1 MKYTDKMQHYLVS
14 RVKIRHLKL
23 LVTIAEQRNIYQASQ
38 LMNIAQPAATKSI
51 RDLENALDLQLFNR
65 GVRGVTTTPYG
76 DVLVK
81 HAKLILSQ
89 IKHASEEL
97 ASLKEGI
104 SGHISV
110 GALLAT
116 SPALLPKSL
125 ALLKNQRNNIAI
137 SIVEGTNDR
146 LMPALAQG
154 DLDLVVGRLPE
165 VQDYEDLQAEIL
177 YYEPVAVVARQG
189 HPLSKKKK
197 LALKDLMDE
206 NWILP
211 PIGTTLRR
219 VLDNE
224 FHKQS
229 LKIPQNSIA
238 SVSILTNRTLLMV
251 TDMIAVM
258 PYQLIH
264 SYEELGLLCQ
274 LPVEIKAELGPVG
287 VTTRANIELTPAT
300 NFLLDAM
307 RTVASNL
314 KEQQPSLY

>member
-1 MKYTDKMQHYLVS
+1 MEYSDKMQHHLVS

-51 RDLENALDLQLFNR
+51 RDLEQALDLQLFNR
-65 GVRGVTTTPYG
+65 SARGVTTTPYG

-97 ASLKEGI
+97 VSLKEGI
-104 SGHISV
+104 SGHINI

-165 VQDYEDLQAEIL
+165 VQDHEDLQAEIL
-177 YYEPVAVVARQG
+177 YYEPVAVVARHG
-189 HPLSKKKK
+189 HPLSDKKK
-197 LALKDLMDE
+197 LTLKDLMDE
-206 NWILP
+206 SWILP
-211 PIGTTLRR
+211 PVGTTLRR
-219 VLDNE
+219 ALDNE
-224 FHKQS
+224 FHKQE
-229 LKIPQNSIA
+229 LKVPQNSIA

-300 NFLLDAM
+300 KFLLDAM
-307 RTVASNL
+307 RTIASNL
-314 KEQQPSLY
+314 KDQQPKLY

>member
-1 MKYTDKMQHYLVS
+1 MHHHLVS

-23 LVTIAEQRNIYQASQ
+23 LVTVAEQRNIYQASQ
-38 LMNIAQPAATKSI
+38 LMHIAQPAATKSI
-51 RDLENALDLQLFNR
+51 RDLEQALELQLFNR
-65 GVRGVTTTPYG
+65 SVRGVSTTPYG

-89 IKHASEEL
+89 IKNASEEL

-104 SGHISV
+104 SGHISI

-125 ALLKNQRNNIAI
+125 ALLKNQQNNIAI

-165 VQDYEDLQAEIL
+165 VQDHEDLQAEIL
-177 YYEPVAVVARQG
+177 YYEPIAVVARQG
-189 HPLSKKKK
+189 HPLSKKRK
-197 LALKDLMDE
+197 LALDDLTDE
-206 NWILP
+206 SWILP
-211 PIGTTLRR
+211 PTGTVLRR

-224 FHKQS
+224 FHKQG
-229 LKIPQNSIA
+229 LKVPQNSIA
-238 SVSILTNRTLLMV
+238 SVSILTNRTLLME

-264 SYEELGLLCQ
+264 SYEELGLLCT
-274 LPVEIKAELGPVG
+274 LPVEIKAQLGPVG

-300 NFLLDAM
+300 KFLLDAM

-314 KEQQPSLY
+314 KNQQQKLY